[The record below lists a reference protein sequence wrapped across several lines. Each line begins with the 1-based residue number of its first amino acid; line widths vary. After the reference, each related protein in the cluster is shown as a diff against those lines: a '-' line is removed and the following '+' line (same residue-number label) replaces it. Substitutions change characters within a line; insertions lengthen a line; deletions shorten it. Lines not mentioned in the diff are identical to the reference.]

1 MKDKEG
7 VSLCGGVPM
16 PTYRLF
22 LVVIDDDCDDDDDV
36 DDDGSWGRF
45 NVHIQ

>member
-22 LVVIDDDCDDDDDV
+22 LVVIDDDV
-36 DDDGSWGRF
+36 DDDGRWGRF
-45 NVHIQ
+45 NAQIQ